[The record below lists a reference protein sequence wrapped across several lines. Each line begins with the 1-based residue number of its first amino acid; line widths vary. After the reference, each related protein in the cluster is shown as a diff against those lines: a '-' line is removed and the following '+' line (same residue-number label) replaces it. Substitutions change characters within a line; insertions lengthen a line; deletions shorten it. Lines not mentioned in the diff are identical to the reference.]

1 MKVYIQLEINESGI
15 KTDKGCMQQFQT
27 LAAAKETLREIQRAA
42 RRQGFNALFLSTSC
56 DFLRV
61 ADHHTTGKWYFWHYT
76 IRRQTP
82 KKQK

>member
-27 LAAAKETLREIQRAA
+27 LAAAKEALLEIKRAA
-42 RRQGFNALFLSTSC
+42 RQRNYQACFPSTSC
-56 DFLRV
+56 EFLRV
-61 ADHHTTGKWYFWHYT
+61 ADPHPTGKWYFWEYT
-76 IRRQTP
+76 IRRLTP

>member
-1 MKVYIQLEINESGI
+1 MKVYIQLKTNASGV
-15 KTDKGCMQQFQT
+15 KTDNGCMLQFQT

-42 RRQGFNALFLSTSC
+42 RRQNYPACFPSTSC
-56 DFLRV
+56 EFLRV
-61 ADHHTTGKWYFWHYT
+61 ADPHPMGKWYFWEYT

>member
-1 MKVYIQLEINESGI
+1 MKVYIHLEIDDSGI

-27 LAAAKETLREIQRAA
+27 LAAAQEALLEIQRNAL
-42 RRQGFNALFLSTSC
+42 RRGFNFLSTSC
-56 DFLRV
+56 DTLRI
-61 ADHHTTGKWYFWHYT
+61 ADPHPMGKWYFWEYT